1 MLSGC
6 FKRRIAQGDASR
18 YQYDTSRHNNLI
30 GTPSFSSSRACP
42 QASYHLP
49 SIFVFEL
56 LVGIPTGIS
65 FRQQRLTFQ
74 GSVTR
79 SFIPFDLGVINRK
92 GRTRSHSSQL
102 IRSIARVQQDKK
114 KEESRSISDGHSV
127 FIFLLSTTRWK
138 EFLFPSRDMTL
149 DGNLFWKRI
158 DGAPFLQ

>member
-149 DGNLFWKRI
+149 DGNLF
-158 DGAPFLQ
+158 

>member
-65 FRQQRLTFQ
+65 FRQQRWTFQ

-79 SFIPFDLGVINRK
+79 SFIPFDLGVIYINRK

-114 KEESRSISDGHSV
+114 RKNQEV
-127 FIFLLSTTRWK
+127 FQTGI
-138 EFLFPSRDMTL
+138 
-149 DGNLFWKRI
+149 
-158 DGAPFLQ
+158 PFSSFYCQPRGGRNFFSQVG